1 MSRLTS
7 FWRNLFR
14 RGRVER
20 DLDDELRAMVE
31 LVVEEN
37 VRAGMTGEEARRL
50 ARLELG
56 SVDTIKAHVR
66 DARAG
71 ALVDSLARDFGHA
84 ARTLVKRPGVPLII
98 VITFAL
104 GSAGVTTIFAL
115 VNAILI
121 RPLPYAA
128 SDRLAAVKHSA
139 PGLGLADAGLSSGT
153 YFHYR

>member
-7 FWRNLFR
+7 FLRNVFR

-20 DLDDELRAMVE
+20 DLDDELRAVFE
-31 LVVEEN
+31 LRVEEH
-37 VRAGMTGEEARRL
+37 VRAGMAAEEARRV
-50 ARLELG
+50 ACTELG
-56 SVDTIKAHVR
+56 NVETIKEHVR

-71 ALVDSLARDFGHA
+71 ALLDSLARDFRHA
-84 ARTLVKRPGVPLII
+84 VRTLVKRPGIPLII

-115 VNAILI
+115 VNAIVI
-121 RPLPYAA
+121 QPLPYAA

-139 PGLGLADAGLSSGT
+139 
-153 YFHYR
+153 